1 MRLHAMW
8 DHHDGGNLSHFL
20 EGLAEAVEKEA
31 WLQLGLSFQEFIS
44 SPAPDGLDI
53 PLEQFK
59 AAYHIRHRK
68 EKYFPTAVEN
78 YSKMRKKI
86 NTELSKAPPPGKR
99 PTQPEL
105 PEQAY
110 ITYNISNISR
120 GTHQGTSPGY
130 AIRRLRSEGYEEL
143 ADKVAAEEVSAN
155 KAMIQVGLRPKTG
168 TFYPEDRYRTARA
181 LLKHFDPDEL
191 YAAMKGTL

>member
-68 EKYFPTAVEN
+68 EKYFPTAAEY
-78 YSKMRKKI
+78 YSKMRKKVLDQL
-86 NTELSKAPPPGKR
+86 N
-99 PTQPEL
+99 PEL
-105 PEQAY
+105 PKPTVGDGNPGPGRGNKTVNNVNRLRGGNSE
-110 ITYNISNISR
+110 TY
-120 GTHQGTSPGY
+120 
-130 AIRRLRSEGYEEL
+130 ALRRLKRDRPDL
-143 ADKVAAEEVSAN
+143 ADKVLDGELSAN
-155 KAMIQVGLRPKTG
+155 AAAIEAGFRKRTITVTLEPRSIARTLARHLS
-168 TFYPEDRYRTARA
+168 EDQINDLIVALAGGAR
-181 LLKHFDPDEL
+181 
-191 YAAMKGTL
+191 